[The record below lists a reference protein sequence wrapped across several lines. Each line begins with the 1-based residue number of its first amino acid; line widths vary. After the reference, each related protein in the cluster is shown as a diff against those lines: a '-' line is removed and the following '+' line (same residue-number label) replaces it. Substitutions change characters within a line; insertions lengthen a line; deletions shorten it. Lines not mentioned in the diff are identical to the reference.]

1 MRDRAAQPGIPAG
14 CPGSVLGAARPG
26 RAGGWGGGGA
36 GEAAGLGEAWL
47 NPRCNLYLRAQL
59 SGAPVG

>member
-26 RAGGWGGGGA
+26 RAGEG